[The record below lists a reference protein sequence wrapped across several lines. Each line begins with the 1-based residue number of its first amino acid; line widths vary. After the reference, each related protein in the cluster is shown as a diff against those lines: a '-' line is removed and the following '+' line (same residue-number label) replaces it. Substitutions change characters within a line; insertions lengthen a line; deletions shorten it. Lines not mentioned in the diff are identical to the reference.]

1 MGFSL
6 KKLVPFLGPAADLV
20 GGFLGSSAQKKANKA
35 AVREAEKARD
45 WEERMSN
52 TSWQRGVQDMKAA
65 GLNPML
71 AFSQGGASTPST
83 TAANVIPEDAAA
95 RGVSSAGSKAML
107 ALQAEQMQAQT
118 SNIKAQ
124 TTQTELETRIRAW
137 DEMYAAGNSASKAGT
152 LNEQQKQAAAEADAA
167 AQRVKNLA
175 QEWERGKQ
183 DLEQRRQLQQAIVD
197 LQKAETEIRKNMI
210 PESKV
215 SAQWWSQPLAGGS
228 RYIQMINDARMLL
241 RK

>member
-1 MGFSL
+1 MGFKL
-6 KKLVPFLGPAADLV
+6 KKLVPFLGPVADIV
-20 GGFLGSSAQKKANKA
+20 GGFLGNSAQKKANKA
-35 AVREAEKARD
+35 AAAESQKARD

-52 TSWQRGVQDMKAA
+52 TSWQRGVEDMKAA

-95 RGVSSAGSKAML
+95 RGVASAGSKAML

-118 SNIKAQ
+118 KNIQAQ

-137 DEMYAAGNSASKAGT
+137 DEMYAAGNSANKAG
-152 LNEQQKQAAAEADAA
+152 QASAAQKQAQAEADAA

-175 QEWERGKQ
+175 QDWERGKQ
-183 DLEQRRQLQQAIVD
+183 DLDQRRALQQAVID
-197 LQKAETEIRKNMI
+197 LQKAETQIRQFMI
-210 PESKV
+210 PEAKT

-241 RK
+241 RM

>member
-6 KKLVPFLGPAADLV
+6 KSVVPFLGPAADIV
-20 GGFLGSSAQKKANKA
+20 GGILGNSAQKKANKA
-35 AVREAEKARD
+35 AAREADKARA

-52 TSWQRGVQDMKAA
+52 TSWQRGVEDMKAA

-83 TAANVIPEDAAA
+83 TAANVIPEDAMA

-107 ALQAEQMQAQT
+107 ALQANQMQAQT
-118 SNIKAQ
+118 KNIEAQ

-137 DEMYAAGNSASKAGT
+137 DEMYAAGNSASKAGQ
-152 LNEQQKQAAAEADAA
+152 LSEGAKQARSEANAA

-175 QEWERGKQ
+175 QDWERGKQ
-183 DLEQRRQLQQAIVD
+183 DLEQRKALQQAIID
-197 LQKAETEIRKNMI
+197 LQKAETQIRQYMI
-210 PESKV
+210 PEAKT

-241 RK
+241 KK

>member
-6 KKLVPFLGPAADLV
+6 KKVVPFLGPVADLV
-20 GGFLGSSAQKKANKA
+20 GGFLGSSAQKKANRA
-35 AVREAEKARD
+35 AAKESEKARAF
-45 WEERMSN
+45 EERMSS
-52 TSWQRGVQDMKAA
+52 TSYQRGVEDMKAA

-107 ALQAEQMQAQT
+107 ALQAEQLQAQT
-118 SNIKAQ
+118 KNIQAQ

-137 DEMYAAGNSASKAGT
+137 DEMYAAGNSANKAGT
-152 LNEQQKQAAAEADAA
+152 LNEQQKQATAEADAA

-183 DLEQRRQLQQAIVD
+183 DLEQRRQLQKAIVE
-197 LQKAETEIRKNMI
+197 LQEAETEIRKNMI